1 MTNER
6 FCAILYNRITKIHK
20 NKYKKWCNMKLKLLL
35 LGLAA
40 AANVF
45 VAIRFRQPMA
55 FVVAGAIVAV
65 MIYCYLTGAKKD
77 KSQ

>member
-1 MTNER
+1 
-6 FCAILYNRITKIHK
+6 
-20 NKYKKWCNMKLKLLL
+20 MKLKLLL

-45 VAIRFRQPMA
+45 VAIRFRQPTS
-55 FVVAGAIVAV
+55 FVIAGAIVAV
-65 MIYCYLTGAKKD
+65 MICCYLTGAKKD

>member
-1 MTNER
+1 
-6 FCAILYNRITKIHK
+6 
-20 NKYKKWCNMKLKLLL
+20 MKLKLLL

-65 MIYCYLTGAKKD
+65 MIYCYLTGAKRINPND
-77 KSQ
+77 TEVNMRSMERMWC

>member
-1 MTNER
+1 MTNKR
-6 FCAILYNRITKIHK
+6 HCAIIYNRITEIHK

-45 VAIRFRQPMA
+45 VAVRFRQPMA